1 MLDGYGESKRKKLQA
16 TSEKSS
22 KNVFFDLP
30 FPKRL
35 LENHFLRKDR
45 EMCRNLQKV
54 QLKYKELLIVVQAR
68 VPSWWLCGL
77 FHDVG
82 MLLADT

>member
-1 MLDGYGESKRKKLQA
+1 
-16 TSEKSS
+16 
-22 KNVFFDLP
+22 
-30 FPKRL
+30 
-35 LENHFLRKDR
+35 
-45 EMCRNLQKV
+45 MCRNLQKV

-77 FHDVG
+77 FHNVG